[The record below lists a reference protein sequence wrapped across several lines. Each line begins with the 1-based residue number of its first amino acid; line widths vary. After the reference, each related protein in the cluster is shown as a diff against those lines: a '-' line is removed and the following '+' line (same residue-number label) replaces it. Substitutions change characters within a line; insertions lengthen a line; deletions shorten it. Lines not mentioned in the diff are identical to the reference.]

1 MVRKY
6 GCLISAALVAGLI
19 VGCDTARTKQSKTAP
34 TTAPA
39 FAEATTQPEWSP
51 DAPATEPASTQPA
64 TSQLTIDNQVWKF
77 PTARLRVSKSGN
89 HVVARLYTNDPK
101 SAIND
106 DYKGNGYYL
115 VMSLDDIREPQQI
128 YTAQWQHKAHS
139 REFVDS
145 PSGIFLEG
153 MKYQIQPFDVT
164 AKFLGDMLLV
174 RIDLA
179 GEFLQFDSTDP
190 SAPPKSVYVKGSLLA
205 PVEYKD

>member
-6 GCLISAALVAGLI
+6 GWFVWAAAFAGLLAN
-19 VGCDTARTKQSKTAP
+19 CDTDRTRQSKTAP
-34 TTAPA
+34 TTAPSFTTA
-39 FAEATTQPEWSP
+39 STQPEWAM

-64 TSQLTIDNQVWKF
+64 TSQLTIDGRVWNF
-77 PTARLRVSKSGN
+77 PTARLRVSKSGD

-128 YTAQWQHKAHS
+128 YTAQWQHKARS

-174 RIDLA
+174 RIDLS
-179 GEFLQFDSTDP
+179 GEFLQFDSTDS
-190 SAPPKSVYVKGSLLA
+190 SAPPKSVFVKGSLLA